1 METVT
6 ISKEEYENL
15 KRKAQEA
22 EIDYELVKKM
32 RRSLEDVKHGRISQW
47 KPKQVK

>member
-6 ISKEEYENL
+6 ISKEEYEKL

-22 EIDYELVKKM
+22 EIDYELVEKI
-32 RRSLEDVKHGRISQW
+32 RGSLEDVKHGRISQW

>member
-6 ISKEEYENL
+6 IPKVEYEQL

-22 EIDYELVKKM
+22 EVDYELVEKI
-32 RRSLEDVKHGRISQW
+32 RRSLEDVKQGKISEW

>member
-6 ISKEEYENL
+6 ISKAEYENL
-15 KRKAQEA
+15 KKKVQEA
-22 EIDYELVKKM
+22 EVDYELVEKI
-32 RRSLEDVKHGRISQW
+32 RRSLEDVKHGRISEW